1 MTANFICKLFLLKIL
16 LLMPF
21 MALFG
26 QKNANQQPNE
36 PYKVFLENS
45 EKIRMRYVRMLR
57 DSLPKYGFQ
66 SKQVIF
72 INKKIEKLDSSDV
85 ATFLG
90 YEKKYGFPKIS
101 IYGAKASNAAFLI
114 VQHSNPAMMQ
124 KYFKTIKKLAAK
136 NEAHL
141 TNVALMQDRILMDKK
156 KKQLYGT
163 QYVSATTATGTDTMY
178 VYAIKDIKNIDK
190 RRRKMGL
197 GSFKA
202 FLDEYGYSY
211 PNYIYRKE

>member
-1 MTANFICKLFLLKIL
+1 MTLNSICKLFLLKIL

-21 MALFG
+21 AALFG
-26 QKNANQQPNE
+26 QQNANQKLNE

-45 EKIRMRYVRMLR
+45 EKIRMRYVKMLM
-57 DSLPKYGFQ
+57 DTMPKYGYQ
-66 SKQVIF
+66 SKQVAT
-72 INKKIEKLDSSDV
+72 INKKIEKLDATDL
-85 ATFLG
+85 ATFLE
-90 YEKKYGFPKIS
+90 YEKTYGFPQTS

-136 NEAHL
+136 NEAAL
-141 TNVALMQDRILMDKK
+141 PNVALMEDRILMDKK
-156 KKQLYGT
+156 EKQLYGT

-190 RRRKMGL
+190 RRKKMGL

-202 FLDEYGYSY
+202 SLDEHGYSY

>member
-1 MTANFICKLFLLKIL
+1 MTTNFICKLFLLKIL
-16 LLMPF
+16 LF
-21 MALFG
+21 MSFVPLLG
-26 QKNANQQPNE
+26 QNNNQQELNE
-36 PYKVFLENS
+36 PYKNFLENS
-45 EKIRMRYVRMLR
+45 EKTRMRYVRMLR

-66 SKQVIF
+66 SKQVVF

-85 ATFLG
+85 ATFLD
-90 YEKKYGFPKIS
+90 YEKKYGFPKTS

-114 VQHSNPAMMQ
+114 VQHSNLAMMQ

-136 NEAHL
+136 NEAAL
-141 TNVALMQDRILMDKK
+141 PNVALMEDRILMRKK

-190 RRRKMGL
+190 RRKKMGL
-197 GSFKA
+197 DSFKA
-202 FLDEYGYSY
+202 SLDEHGYSY